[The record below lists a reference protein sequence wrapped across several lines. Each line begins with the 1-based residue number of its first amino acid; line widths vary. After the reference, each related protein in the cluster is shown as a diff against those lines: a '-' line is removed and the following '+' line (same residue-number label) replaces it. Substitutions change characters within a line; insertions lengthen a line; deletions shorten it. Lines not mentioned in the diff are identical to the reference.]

1 MNWHLKRFDELTT
14 NELYEILR
22 ARAEVFVV
30 EQTCV
35 YQDCDL
41 KDQKSWHLFS
51 EENGEIVEATDS
63 LPKSFVLTH
72 EYGMQRVY
80 LTKSNAAAL
89 QKRMQRQ
96 ENLHRNKGV
105 SL

>member
-1 MNWHLKRFDELTT
+1 MYIPIGMDLSVRERAVIGVFDLDNTSWSKRTKEFLE
-14 NELYEILR
+14 R
-22 ARAEVFVV
+22 A
-30 EQTCV
+30 
-35 YQDCDL
+35 
-41 KDQKSWHLFS
+41 